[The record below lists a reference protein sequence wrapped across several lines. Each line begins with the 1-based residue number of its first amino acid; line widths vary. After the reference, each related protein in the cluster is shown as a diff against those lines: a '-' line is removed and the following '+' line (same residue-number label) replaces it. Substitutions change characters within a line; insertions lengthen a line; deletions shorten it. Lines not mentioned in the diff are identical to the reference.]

1 MLYIQ
6 LPYGFVKNNKQ
17 VQFNLP
23 GGYEESQ
30 YYKEVP
36 YITNKNPAVENNLL
50 NLLRNRED
58 FKKWYWRL
66 VIMVMKY
73 KILM

>member
-6 LPYGFVKNNKQ
+6 LPYGYVKNNKQ

-23 GGYEESQ
+23 SDYEQSQ

-36 YITNKNPAVENNLL
+36 FITMRIQLL
-50 NLLRNRED
+50 
-58 FKKWYWRL
+58 
-66 VIMVMKY
+66 
-73 KILM
+73 KIIF